1 MLLLKTLEERWVR
14 HMPVDPHRITE
25 VARRLL
31 TRLEATYGDVP
42 DAEVEGVLIVA
53 AVKRGDSGRHAV
65 HFDTSEMPAYAARG
79 LLAEVDDHLG
89 GNLSG
94 ARD

>member
-1 MLLLKTLEERWVR
+1 
-14 HMPVDPHRITE
+14 MPVDPHSITD

-42 DAEVEGVLIVA
+42 DAEVEGVLVVA
-53 AVKRGDSGRHAV
+53 AVKRGESGRHVV

-89 GNLSG
+89 GNLPG

>member
-1 MLLLKTLEERWVR
+1 
-14 HMPVDPHRITE
+14 MPVDPHRITE

-53 AVKRGDSGRHAV
+53 AVKRGDSGRHIV

-89 GNLSG
+89 GNLPG

>member
-1 MLLLKTLEERWVR
+1 
-14 HMPVDPHRITE
+14 MPVDPHRTME
-25 VARRLL
+25 VTQRLS
-31 TRLEATYGDVP
+31 TRLEATYGDVS
-42 DAEVEGVLIVA
+42 DAEVESVLVVA
-53 AVKRGDSGRHAV
+53 AVKRGESGRHVV

-89 GNLSG
+89 GNLPG

>member
-1 MLLLKTLEERWVR
+1 
-14 HMPVDPHRITE
+14 MPVDPHRITE

-53 AVKRGDSGRHAV
+53 AVKRGDSGRHVV

-79 LLAEVDDHLG
+79 LLAEVDDNLG
-89 GNLSG
+89 GNLPG

>member
-1 MLLLKTLEERWVR
+1 MLLLKTLEERRVR

-31 TRLEATYGDVP
+31 TRLEAIYGDVP

-53 AVKRGDSGRHAV
+53 AIKRGDSGRHVV

-89 GNLSG
+89 GNLPG

>member
-1 MLLLKTLEERWVR
+1 
-14 HMPVDPHRITE
+14 MPADPHSITE
-25 VARRLL
+25 VARRLS
-31 TRLEATYGDVP
+31 TRLQATYTEVP
-42 DAEVEGVLIVA
+42 DAEVEGVLVVV
-53 AVKRGDSGRHAV
+53 AVKRGDSAGHAV

-89 GNLSG
+89 GNLPG

>member
-1 MLLLKTLEERWVR
+1 
-14 HMPVDPHRITE
+14 MPVDPHSRTE
-25 VARRLL
+25 VAELL
-31 TRLEATYGDVP
+31 STRLQATYADPP
-42 DAEVEGVLIVA
+42 DAEVEGVLVVA
-53 AVKRGDSGRHAV
+53 AVKRGDSGGHVV

-89 GNLSG
+89 GNLPG

>member
-1 MLLLKTLEERWVR
+1 MS
-14 HMPVDPHRITE
+14 VDPHRITE

-53 AVKRGDSGRHAV
+53 AVKRGDSGRHVV

-89 GNLSG
+89 GNLPG

>member
-1 MLLLKTLEERWVR
+1 
-14 HMPVDPHRITE
+14 MPVDPHRITD

-42 DAEVEGVLIVA
+42 DAELEGVLIVA

-65 HFDTSEMPAYAARG
+65 HFDTSEMPAHAAKG

-89 GNLSG
+89 GKLPG

>member
-1 MLLLKTLEERWVR
+1 M
-14 HMPVDPHRITE
+14 E
-25 VARRLL
+25 VTQRLS
-31 TRLEATYGDVP
+31 TRLEATYGDVS
-42 DAEVEGVLIVA
+42 DAEVEGVLVVA
-53 AVKRGDSGRHAV
+53 AVKRGESGRHVV

-89 GNLSG
+89 GNLPG

>member
-1 MLLLKTLEERWVR
+1 
-14 HMPVDPHRITE
+14 MPVDPHRITE

-31 TRLEATYGDVP
+31 MRLEATYGEVP

-53 AVKRGDSGRHAV
+53 AVKRGDSGRHVV

-89 GNLSG
+89 GNLPG

>member
-1 MLLLKTLEERWVR
+1 
-14 HMPVDPHRITE
+14 MPVDPHRISE

-31 TRLEATYGDVP
+31 MRLEATYGDVP
-42 DAEVEGVLIVA
+42 DVEVEGVLVVA
-53 AVKRGDSGRHAV
+53 AVKRGESGRHVV

-79 LLAEVDDHLG
+79 LLAEVEDHLG
-89 GNLSG
+89 GNLPG

>member
-1 MLLLKTLEERWVR
+1 
-14 HMPVDPHRITE
+14 
-25 VARRLL
+25 VAQRLS
-31 TRLEATYGDVP
+31 TRLQTTYADVP
-42 DAEVEGVLIVA
+42 DAELEGVLVVA
-53 AVKRGDSGRHAV
+53 AVKRGGSERHAV

-89 GNLSG
+89 GNLPG

>member
-1 MLLLKTLEERWVR
+1 
-14 HMPVDPHRITE
+14 MPVDPHRITE

-31 TRLEATYGDVP
+31 MRLEATYGDVP
-42 DAEVEGVLIVA
+42 DAEVEGVLVVA
-53 AVKRGDSGRHAV
+53 AVKRGESGRHVV

-79 LLAEVDDHLG
+79 LLAEVEDHLG
-89 GNLSG
+89 GNLPG

>member
-1 MLLLKTLEERWVR
+1 
-14 HMPVDPHRITE
+14 MPVDPHRITE

-31 TRLEATYGDVP
+31 MRLEATYGDVP

-53 AVKRGDSGRHAV
+53 AVKRGDSGRHVV

-89 GNLSG
+89 GNLPG

>member
-1 MLLLKTLEERWVR
+1 
-14 HMPVDPHRITE
+14 MPVDPHRIME
-25 VARRLL
+25 VTQRLS

-42 DAEVEGVLIVA
+42 DAEVEGVLVVA
-53 AVKRGDSGRHAV
+53 AVKRGESGRHVV

-79 LLAEVDDHLG
+79 LLAEVEDHLG
-89 GNLSG
+89 GNLPG

>member
-1 MLLLKTLEERWVR
+1 
-14 HMPVDPHRITE
+14 MPVDPHRITE

-31 TRLEATYGDVP
+31 MRLEATYGDVP
-42 DAEVEGVLIVA
+42 DAEVEGVLVVA
-53 AVKRGDSGRHAV
+53 AVKRGESGRHVV

-89 GNLSG
+89 GNLPG

>member
-1 MLLLKTLEERWVR
+1 
-14 HMPVDPHRITE
+14 MPVDPHRITE

-31 TRLEATYGDVP
+31 TRLEAIYGDLP
-42 DAEVEGVLIVA
+42 DAEVEGVLIVT
-53 AVKRGDSGRHAV
+53 AVKRGDSGRHVV

-79 LLAEVDDHLG
+79 LLAEVDDNLG
-89 GNLSG
+89 GNLPG